1 MAVRNVTGVKN
12 AAKAENPA
20 AMKRTKLLQL
30 MPGRR
35 FVIAVPYLWL
45 LLFFILPFLILLR
58 ISVTDMAGG
67 GDPFAPLI
75 KTVLGSWQI
84 VLKHENYLSIFSD
97 GTGGWGDT
105 IYVTA
110 YLTSLKYA
118 LLTTLSCLLLGYPF
132 AYFLARARP
141 SVRPV
146 LLMLVMLPFWT
157 SFLLRVYAWKGI
169 LADQGV
175 LNNLLLALGII
186 HEPLVMLYT
195 DVSMLVGMTYVYC
208 PFMILPLYANLV
220 KMDLRLLEAAHDL
233 GASAWKAF
241 WLVTVPLSK
250 SGIVAGTMLVFIP
263 AVGEF
268 VIPSL
273 LGGAENIMIGRVV
286 WDEMF
291 SSNNWPRAAALS
303 VVMMVAILV
312 PLAWYYR
319 SSAGRGP
326 QAEAGH

>member
-1 MAVRNVTGVKN
+1 MT
-12 AAKAENPA
+12 
-20 AMKRTKLLQL
+20 LLQGFKSK
-30 MPGRR
+30 PGRR
-35 FVIAVPYLWL
+35 FVIAVPYVWL
-45 LLFFILPFLILLR
+45 LVFFVLPFLILLR
-58 ISVTDMAGG
+58 ISVTDMGNG
-67 GDPFAPLI
+67 VDPFAPLVEVVAG
-75 KTVLGSWQI
+75 TWRVMLRY
-84 VLKHENYLSIFSD
+84 ENYTSIFTDAGQGS
-97 GTGGWGDT
+97 GGGFGNT
-105 IYVTA
+105 IYMQA
-110 YLTSLKYA
+110 YKTSLKYA
-118 LLTTLSCLLLGYPF
+118 LLTTLLCLLISYPF
-132 AYFLARARP
+132 AYFLARSRP
-141 SVRPV
+141 SIRPA

-169 LADQGV
+169 LDDQGV
-175 LNNLLLALGII
+175 LNNLLLAIGII
-186 HEPLVMLYT
+186 QEPLQMLYT

-220 KMDLRLLEAAHDL
+220 KMDFRLLEAAHDL

-250 SGIVAGTMLVFIP
+250 SGIIAGSMLVFIP

-303 VVMMVAILV
+303 VVMILLILV
-312 PLAWYYR
+312 PLAFYYR
-319 SSAGRGP
+319 YSNGRDARPGV
-326 QAEAGH
+326 